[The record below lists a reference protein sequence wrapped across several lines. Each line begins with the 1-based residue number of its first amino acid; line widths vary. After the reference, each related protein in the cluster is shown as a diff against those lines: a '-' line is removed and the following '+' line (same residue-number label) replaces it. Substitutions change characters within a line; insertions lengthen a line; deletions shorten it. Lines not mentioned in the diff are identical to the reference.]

1 MALDLIYLLLFVPFF
16 AGCVLAFGGPRP
28 EARVALITTLAARC
42 HGFLT
47 MLLLGLWFYGG
58 QKHLDLR
65 GFEIYKTGD
74 YALSMAF
81 YVDSMSA
88 LFIFLVAF
96 LSNMVITYSRYYL
109 HREPGYQK
117 FFACLMFLIFGLT
130 LLTLAGTLDV
140 LMAGWEF
147 VGICSFLL
155 IGFYQTRIQ
164 AVKNA
169 FKVLTVYK
177 FCDVG
182 LLLGAWLSHL
192 LWHDAQF
199 FAILTSP
206 EARAHLAEVG
216 SMPLF
221 LLSFM
226 VLLAAAGKS
235 AQWPFSFWISR
246 AMEGPT
252 PSSAIFYGALS
263 VHAGVLLLH
272 RMHPVWS
279 ATDYGPWLVGGLGL
293 LTAVVCSGISRVQ
306 SNIKG
311 QIAYSSAANVGLIF
325 VEMALNLKVIAMI
338 HLTANACL
346 RCYQLLI
353 SPSVL
358 AYLVRLQ
365 GSIEQPVK
373 LVDKSIEGLLPDR
386 ISKSLYVYCINDGYL
401 ERTVEWLLWRPAKQ
415 IGRFL
420 QRFDGFL
427 YWIVLPLLIIAIVLI
442 RLKVHGDIRGVLS
455 ILSSLLTL
463 GLAFAAFAEEK
474 SAIRAWNTASLSA
487 LFSGLTIL
495 VLDPHTSNDV
505 VVYGSGV
512 LFFWV
517 VGLQSLFFLGGN
529 GGTIPMTRYNGM
541 GLVAPGGSIML
552 FIAVLG
558 VSGFPISPT
567 YIGQDLI
574 LHHAS
579 SEFIWLVLVL
589 ALSIVVNGISLARI
603 YTRVC
608 FGPRPSFSEEEVPA
622 QGR

>member
-1 MALDLIYLLLFVPFF
+1 MALDIIYLLLFVPFF
-16 AGCVLAFGGPRP
+16 AGCLLAFGGPRH
-28 EARVALITTLAARC
+28 ESKVALITTISARC

-47 MLLLGLWFYGG
+47 LALLSFWFYGG

-164 AVKNA
+164 AIKNA

-199 FAILTSP
+199 FAVLTSP
-206 EARAHLAEVG
+206 EARAHLADVG

-293 LTAVVCSGISRVQ
+293 LTAIVCSGISRVQ

-325 VEMALNLKVIAMI
+325 VEMALNLKVIAMV

-365 GSIEQPVK
+365 GSIEKPVT
-373 LVDKSIEGLLPDR
+373 LVDKSIEGFLPDR
-386 ISKSLYVYCINDGYL
+386 LRKSLYVFCINDGYL
-401 ERTVEWLLWRPAKQ
+401 ERTVEWLLWQPAKK
-415 IGRFL
+415 IGRLL
-420 QRFDGFL
+420 QRFDSFL
-427 YWIVLPLLIIAIVLI
+427 YWIVLPLLVIAIVLI
-442 RLKVHGDIRGVLS
+442 RQNVHGDIRGLLS
-455 ILSSLLTL
+455 ILSSLLTV

-495 VLDPHTSNDV
+495 VLDPHTSSDV
-505 VVYGSGV
+505 LVYGSGV

-529 GGTIPMTRYNGM
+529 GGVIPMTRYNGM

-589 ALSIVVNGISLARI
+589 ALSIVINGISLARI

-608 FGPRPSFSEEEVPA
+608 FGPRPSFSQEEVPSP
-622 QGR
+622 GR